1 MIFNM
6 AGGGAPSL
14 PQYAA
19 ISVNYYPGLIVTCS
33 DGITTLTAPD
43 TTGTALFVVPYAA
56 TWTITDGTRTKSVVI
71 TSPGQLESV
80 NIGEVVAVSRDV
92 LTLAELRGSS
102 YMTYVQSQGSATVTE
117 DGDDYFRL
125 YTGSGTSYR
134 EWIRKIGYDVSEY
147 SKLKVVG
154 HKSGGNTY
162 IGLSTS
168 SSSVSS
174 TSGVITVNQTSDTTF
189 EADISAVTGTRYIY
203 WRALQSYIYV
213 KSISFM
219 M

>member
-56 TWTITDGTRTKSVVI
+56 TWTVTDGTRTKTVSI
-71 TSPGQLESV
+71 TTAGQLESV
-80 NIGEVVAVSRDV
+80 NIGELVVVSRDV

-174 TSGVITVNQTSDTTF
+174 TAGVITVNQTSDTTF
-189 EADISAVTGTRYIY
+189 EADISSVTGTRYIY